1 MSVMRR
7 HAVRG
12 SMNPAAATIITIQNV
27 QSLQNPAV
35 QMITFHWNLPVPY
48 PRMTIVIMMNVL
60 AGIVRVRSF
69 IRQGLIFSLEI
80 LL

>member
-12 SMNPAAATIITIQNV
+12 SMNPAVAAIITIQNV
-27 QSLQNPAV
+27 QSLQNLAV

-48 PRMTIVIMMNVL
+48 LRMTIVIMTNVL

-69 IRQGLIFSLEI
+69 IRQGLIFSLGI
-80 LL
+80 FL

>member
-12 SMNPAAATIITIQNV
+12 SMNPAVAAIITIQNV

-48 PRMTIVIMMNVL
+48 LRMTIVIMTNVL

-69 IRQGLIFSLEI
+69 IRQGQIFSLGI
-80 LL
+80 FL